1 MWQSIF
7 WHIPALVIPVSLVYG
22 ATRFE
27 NPGEIIGEA
36 IQWIRR
42 LVVFLTTIA
51 IVVHLLTWLV

>member
-1 MWQSIF
+1 MWQSIL

-27 NPGEIIGEA
+27 HPREILGEA
-36 IQWIRR
+36 LHWMRR

>member
-27 NPGEIIGEA
+27 TPREIIGEA

>member
-27 NPGEIIGEA
+27 NPREIIGEA

-51 IVVHLLTWLV
+51 IVVHLFTWLV

>member
-1 MWQSIF
+1 
-7 WHIPALVIPVSLVYG
+7 VIPVSLVYG

-27 NPGEIIGEA
+27 NPREIIGEA